1 MPSWSRSSTEHVVLV
16 SQDLV
21 DEKYFP
27 MINRPLADTI
37 DGGRS
42 TSDVVTRDII
52 MSTQQLGG
60 RPAAIVPK
68 FPEKTM
74 VITPLAQPN
83 GSGSSNLSMYYQE
96 GSRRR
101 YIKDEPENKASL
113 VDYNSVNEGYVIE
126 DTDFM
131 VMAEN
136 ITFGDRP

>member
-1 MPSWSRSSTEHVVLV
+1 
-16 SQDLV
+16 
-21 DEKYFP
+21 
-27 MINRPLADTI
+27 
-37 DGGRS
+37 
-42 TSDVVTRDII
+42 
-52 MSTQQLGG
+52 
-60 RPAAIVPK
+60 
-68 FPEKTM
+68 
-74 VITPLAQPN
+74 
-83 GSGSSNLSMYYQE
+83 MYYQE